1 MVVTEEG
8 KSFFV
13 HSVVA
18 ENTRKKT
25 SQAEY
30 SKLFVKFSS
39 RTKYLKDNK
48 HITSILRQNL
58 YRYLSLGII
67 TSSKRTVFLELGK
80 TVRKLFASWNR

>member
-39 RTKYLKDNK
+39 RAL
-48 HITSILRQNL
+48 QN
-58 YRYLSLGII
+58 I
-67 TSSKRTVFLELGK
+67 
-80 TVRKLFASWNR
+80 